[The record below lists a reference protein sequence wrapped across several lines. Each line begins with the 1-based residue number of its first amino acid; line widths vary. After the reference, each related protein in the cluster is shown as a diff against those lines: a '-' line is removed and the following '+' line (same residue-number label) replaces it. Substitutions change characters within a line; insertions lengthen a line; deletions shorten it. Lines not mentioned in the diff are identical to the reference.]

1 MRKKIPTCSNS
12 ALVLYLKL
20 YLFIDMIDFVSWAI
34 NVRFAKKV
42 ADSSQLI
49 LLLILLL
56 GIFRQGIEERN
67 QIYALFVVKVL
78 VKKPI

>member
-1 MRKKIPTCSNS
+1 MNNTVDRLSEFC
-12 ALVLYLKL
+12 
-20 YLFIDMIDFVSWAI
+20 LFWAI
-34 NVRFAKKV
+34 NVRFAKKM

-49 LLLILLL
+49 ILLILLL

-67 QIYALFVVKVL
+67 QIYVLSAVKVL